1 MNNDIPSATKF
12 NITLYDIP
20 NPRSA
25 ITINLNKF
33 IIMISYRNESTIL
46 SYSFYQTNQAQ
57 FLTFVDNNQDLLINE
72 GKEIILSQGI
82 YSEKFVIKPFDKD
95 ARFTN
100 NLYLSSALSGF
111 KMIPEENLIK
121 IGDFYAEFSIGVDQD
136 IINSVYSFN
145 LIIQTLSLTGNYNNL
160 NRIYVFVT
168 NNKIKIDVPTEIV
181 VPFGGCNLPYALN
194 FEKPP
199 SERIDFSFYSA
210 DKIFGD
216 LIKVDSEYSK
226 INYRIDKNNKIIN
239 FAFCR
244 KYSSL
249 SLTKFTVNVRLSGNN
264 AESYYLSKD
273 YVDVRFENSNN
284 EMGTEPEIKL
294 QSFQV
299 VSNLNLNI
307 ISIIRRQRR
316 QLN

>member
-1 MNNDIPSATKF
+1 MQISLNNEIPSATKF
-12 NITLYDIP
+12 NITLNDVP

-33 IIMISYRNESTIL
+33 IIKISYRNESTIL
-46 SYSFYQTNQAQ
+46 SSSFYQTNQAQ
-57 FLTFVDNNQDLLINE
+57 FLTFIDNNQDLLINE
-72 GKEIILSQGI
+72 GREIVLSQGV
-82 YSEKFVIKPFDKD
+82 YSEKFVIQPFEKD

-100 NLYLSSALSGF
+100 NLYLSSALPGF
-111 KMIPEENLIK
+111 VMIPEENLIK
-121 IGDFYAEFSIGVDQD
+121 IGDFSAEFSIGVDQD

-145 LIIQTLSLTGNYNNL
+145 LIIQTLSLIGNYNNL
-160 NRIYVFVT
+160 NKIYVFVT
-168 NNKIKIDVPTEIV
+168 NNKIRIDIPSEIV
-181 VPFGGCNLPYALN
+181 VPFGGCNLPYNLN

-199 SERIDFSFYSA
+199 LERIDFSFFSA

-226 INYRIDKNNKIIN
+226 MNYRIDKNNKIIN

-244 KYSSL
+244 QYNSL
-249 SLTKFTVNVRLSGNN
+249 SLSKFTVNVRFSGNN

-273 YVDVRFENSNN
+273 YFDVRFENLNDQ
-284 EMGTEPEIKL
+284 MGTEPEIKL

-299 VSNLNLNI
+299 IVPNLT
-307 ISIIRRQRR
+307 
-316 QLN
+316 